1 MVEVELGLEGKDV
14 FIELAVAEDFSV
26 KPPVIKVPYSPS
38 ELLVLNGCP
47 LKGLLNPEGKNF
59 CRVES

>member
-1 MVEVELGLEGKDV
+1 VVEVKLGFEGEDIFV
-14 FIELAVAEDFSV
+14 ELAVAEDLGI
-26 KPPVIKVPYSPS
+26 KPPVIKVPYSLA

-47 LKGLLNPEGKNF
+47 LKGLPNPEGKNF